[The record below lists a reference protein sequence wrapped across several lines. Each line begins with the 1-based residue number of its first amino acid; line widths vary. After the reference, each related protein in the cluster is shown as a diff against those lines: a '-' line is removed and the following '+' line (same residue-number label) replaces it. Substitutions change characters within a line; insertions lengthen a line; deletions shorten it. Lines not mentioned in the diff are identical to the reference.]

1 MSVGRLR
8 SVGVIRG
15 PRWMQFFS
23 LTYRH
28 QAGRQYWLSRLYRN
42 WKYGRRREIGT
53 LSEHSDGPLRSEAQE
68 VVREAPGTAAEE
80 LRRHPRYQVQWP
92 ANCIDGSGRN
102 WSTIVVDTSVGG
114 LGLKSCP
121 PLVIDDVVRVQLAD
135 IGEFH
140 CRVAWSGGN
149 RCGIEFIDWLE
160 QDDIDAL
167 CTVIKQIAS

>member
-1 MSVGRLR
+1 
-8 SVGVIRG
+8 
-15 PRWMQFFS
+15 MQFFS
-23 LTYRH
+23 LTNRY

-42 WKYGRRREIGT
+42 WKCGRHLEIGA
-53 LSEHSDGPLRSEAQE
+53 LSEHSDGPLQSQAQQA
-68 VVREAPGTAAEE
+68 VRVAHDTATEE

-92 ANCIDGSGRN
+92 AHCIDGSGRV

-121 PLVIDDVVRVQLAD
+121 PLGVDDVLRVQLAD

-149 RCGIEFIDWLE
+149 RCGIEFIDELA

-167 CTVIKQIAS
+167 CTVIGQIAR